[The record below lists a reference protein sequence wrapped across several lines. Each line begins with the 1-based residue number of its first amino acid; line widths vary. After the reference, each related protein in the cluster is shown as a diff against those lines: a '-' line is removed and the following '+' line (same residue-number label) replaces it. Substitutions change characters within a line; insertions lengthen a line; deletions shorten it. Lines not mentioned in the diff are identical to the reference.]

1 MFDDFFIRALVAG
14 VGIAIVAGP
23 LGCLVIWRRLSYF
36 GDTLSHSALLG
47 VTLAYSFSLNIAFSV
62 FVISAVVALLLVS
75 LQKSTKLAGDSLL
88 GLLAHSTLAIGLVLI
103 GFLSYIRFD
112 LMGLLFGDILA
123 VTTADIGLVWIGGSI
138 ILIILYFIWK
148 SLFSATVNYD
158 LSAAEGMRPEVSN
171 FIFTLLL
178 AGVIALS
185 IKMIG
190 ALLITG
196 LLLIPAAIA
205 RNISNSPRQMI
216 VIAILSG
223 ILSVVV
229 GLFASLEINTSSGP
243 SIIVV
248 ALILFIISLV
258 PLEIKGQLQKR
269 WQFGNLE
276 YVFRNFKLN

>member
-1 MFDDFFIRALVAG
+1 MFDDFFIRALIAG
-14 VGIAIVAGP
+14 VGIAIVVGP
-23 LGCLVIWRRLSYF
+23 LGCFVIWRRLSYF

-47 VTLAYSFSLNIAFSV
+47 VTLAYSFSLNISLSV
-62 FVISAVVALLLVS
+62 FIVSAVVALLLIN
-75 LQKSTKLAGDSLL
+75 LQKRTKLAGDSLL

-123 VTTADIGLVWIGGSI
+123 VTIEDIALVWVGGFV
-138 ILIILYFIWK
+138 ILGILYFIWK

-158 LSAAEGMRPEVSN
+158 LSAAEGMKPEVSN

-196 LLLIPAAIA
+196 LLLIPAATA
-205 RNISNSPRQMI
+205 RNISNTPNQMI
-216 VIAILSG
+216 FLATLVGIISVIA
-223 ILSVVV
+223 
-229 GLFASLEINTSSGP
+229 GLFTSLELNTSSGP
-243 SIIVV
+243 TIIVV
-248 ALILFIISLV
+248 ALILFIVSLV
-258 PLEIKGQLQKR
+258 PLEIKGQLQK
-269 WQFGNLE
+269 
-276 YVFRNFKLN
+276 

>member
-1 MFDDFFIRALVAG
+1 MFDDFFIRALIAG
-14 VGIAIVAGP
+14 IGIAIVVGP
-23 LGCLVIWRRLSYF
+23 LGCFVIWRRLSYF

-47 VTLAYSFSLNIAFSV
+47 VTLAYSFSLNISLSV
-62 FVISAVVALLLVS
+62 FIVSAVVALLLIN
-75 LQKSTKLAGDSLL
+75 LQKRTKLAGDSLL

-123 VTTADIGLVWIGGSI
+123 VTIEDIALVWVGGFV
-138 ILIILYFIWK
+138 ILGILYFIWK

-158 LSAAEGMRPEVSN
+158 LSAAEGMKPEVSN

-196 LLLIPAAIA
+196 LLLIPAATA
-205 RNISNSPRQMI
+205 RNISNSPNQMVFLATLVGI
-216 VIAILSG
+216 ISVIA
-223 ILSVVV
+223 
-229 GLFASLEINTSSGP
+229 GLFTSLELNTSSGP
-243 SIIVV
+243 TIIVV
-248 ALILFIISLV
+248 ALMLFIISLI
-258 PLEIKGQLQKR
+258 PLEIKGQLQK
-269 WQFGNLE
+269 
-276 YVFRNFKLN
+276 

>member
-1 MFDDFFIRALVAG
+1 MFDDFFTRALIAG
-14 VGIAIVAGP
+14 VGIAIIAGP

-47 VTLAYSFSLNIAFSV
+47 VTLAYAFSMNITLSV
-62 FVISAVVALLLVS
+62 FIISSVVAILLIN
-75 LQKSTKLAGDSLL
+75 LQKRTKLAGDSLL

-103 GFLSYIRFD
+103 GFLSSIRFD

-123 VTTADIGLVWIGGSI
+123 VTTDDIALVWIGGMI
-138 ILIILYFIWK
+138 ILGILYFIWK

-158 LSAAEGMRPEVSN
+158 LAAAEGMRPEISN
-171 FIFTLLL
+171 LIFTLLL

-205 RNISNSPRQMI
+205 RNLSNSPKQMI
-216 VIAILSG
+216 IIAILAG
-223 ILSVVV
+223 IASVVL
-229 GLFASLEINTSSGP
+229 GLFTSLELNTSSGP

-248 ALILFIISLV
+248 SLALFILSLI
-258 PLEIKGQLQKR
+258 PLEIRGQLQK
-269 WQFGNLE
+269 
-276 YVFRNFKLN
+276 

>member
-14 VGIAIVAGP
+14 IGIAIVVGP
-23 LGCLVIWRRLSYF
+23 LGCFVIWRRLSYF

-47 VTLAYSFSLNIAFSV
+47 VTLAYSFSLNISLSV
-62 FVISAVVALLLVS
+62 FIISAVVALLLIN
-75 LQKSTKLAGDSLL
+75 LQKRTKLAGDSLL

-123 VTTADIGLVWIGGSI
+123 VTIEDIALVWVGGFV
-138 ILIILYFIWK
+138 ILGILYFIWK

-158 LSAAEGMRPEVSN
+158 LSAAEGMKPEVSN

-196 LLLIPAAIA
+196 LLLIPAATA
-205 RNISNSPRQMI
+205 RNISNSPNQMVFLATLVGI
-216 VIAILSG
+216 ISVIA
-223 ILSVVV
+223 
-229 GLFASLEINTSSGP
+229 GLFTSLELNTSSGP
-243 SIIVV
+243 TIIVV
-248 ALILFIISLV
+248 ALILFIVSLV
-258 PLEIKGQLQKR
+258 PLEIKGQLQK
-269 WQFGNLE
+269 
-276 YVFRNFKLN
+276 

>member
-14 VGIAIVAGP
+14 VGIAIVVGP
-23 LGCLVIWRRLSYF
+23 LGCFVIWRRLSYF

-47 VTLAYSFSLNIAFSV
+47 VTLAYSFSLNISLSV
-62 FVISAVVALLLVS
+62 FIISAVVALLLIN
-75 LQKSTKLAGDSLL
+75 LQKRTKLAGDSLL

-123 VTTADIGLVWIGGSI
+123 VTIEDIALVWVGGFV
-138 ILIILYFIWK
+138 ILGILYFIWK

-158 LSAAEGMRPEVSN
+158 LSAAEGMKPEVSN

-196 LLLIPAAIA
+196 LLLIPAATA
-205 RNISNSPRQMI
+205 RNISNSPNQMVFLATI
-216 VIAILSG
+216 VGIISVIA
-223 ILSVVV
+223 
-229 GLFASLEINTSSGP
+229 GLFTSLELNTSSGP
-243 SIIVV
+243 TIIVV

-258 PLEIKGQLQKR
+258 PLEIKGQLQK
-269 WQFGNLE
+269 
-276 YVFRNFKLN
+276 

>member
-1 MFDDFFIRALVAG
+1 MFDDFFIRALIAG
-14 VGIAIVAGP
+14 VGIAIVVGP
-23 LGCLVIWRRLSYF
+23 LGCFVIWRRLSYF

-47 VTLAYSFSLNIAFSV
+47 VTLAYSFSLNISLSV
-62 FVISAVVALLLVS
+62 FIVSAVVALLLIN
-75 LQKSTKLAGDSLL
+75 LQKKTKLAGDSLL

-123 VTTADIGLVWIGGSI
+123 VTIEDIALVWVGGFV
-138 ILIILYFIWK
+138 ILGILYFIWK

-158 LSAAEGMRPEVSN
+158 LSAAEGMKPEVSN

-196 LLLIPAAIA
+196 LLLIPAATA
-205 RNISNSPRQMI
+205 RNISNSPNQMVFLATLVGI
-216 VIAILSG
+216 ISVIA
-223 ILSVVV
+223 
-229 GLFASLEINTSSGP
+229 GLFTSLELNTSSGP
-243 SIIVV
+243 TIIVV

-258 PLEIKGQLQKR
+258 PLEIKGQLQK
-269 WQFGNLE
+269 
-276 YVFRNFKLN
+276 

>member
-1 MFDDFFIRALVAG
+1 MFDDFFTRALIAG
-14 VGIAIVAGP
+14 VGIAIIAGP

-47 VTLAYSFSLNIAFSV
+47 VTLAYAFSMNITLSV
-62 FVISAVVALLLVS
+62 FIISSVVAIVLIN
-75 LQKSTKLAGDSLL
+75 LQKRTKLAGDSLL

-103 GFLSYIRFD
+103 GFLSSIRFD

-123 VTTADIGLVWIGGSI
+123 VTTEDIALVWIGGII
-138 ILIILYFIWK
+138 ILGILYFIWK

-158 LSAAEGMRPEVSN
+158 LAAAEGMRPEISN
-171 FIFTLLL
+171 LIFTLLL

-205 RNISNSPRQMI
+205 RNLSNSPKQMI
-216 VIAILSG
+216 IIAILAG
-223 ILSVVV
+223 IASVVL
-229 GLFASLEINTSSGP
+229 GLFTSLELNTSSGP

-248 ALILFIISLV
+248 SLALFILSLI
-258 PLEIKGQLQKR
+258 PLEIRGQLQK
-269 WQFGNLE
+269 
-276 YVFRNFKLN
+276 

>member
-1 MFDDFFIRALVAG
+1 
-14 VGIAIVAGP
+14 
-23 LGCLVIWRRLSYF
+23 
-36 GDTLSHSALLG
+36 
-47 VTLAYSFSLNIAFSV
+47 
-62 FVISAVVALLLVS
+62 
-75 LQKSTKLAGDSLL
+75 
-88 GLLAHSTLAIGLVLI
+88 
-103 GFLSYIRFD
+103 
-112 LMGLLFGDILA
+112 MGLLFGDILA
-123 VTTADIGLVWIGGSI
+123 VTTADIGLVWIGGSV

-205 RNISNSPRQMI
+205 RNISSSPRQMI
-216 VIAILSG
+216 IIAILSG

-248 ALILFIISLV
+248 SLILFIISLV
-258 PLEIKGQLQKR
+258 PLEIRGQLQK
-269 WQFGNLE
+269 
-276 YVFRNFKLN
+276 

>member
-1 MFDDFFIRALVAG
+1 MFDDFFTRALIAG
-14 VGIAIVAGP
+14 VGIAIIAGP

-47 VTLAYSFSLNIAFSV
+47 VTLAYAFSTNITLSV
-62 FVISAVVALLLVS
+62 FIISSVVAILLIN
-75 LQKSTKLAGDSLL
+75 LQKRTKLAGDSLL

-103 GFLSYIRFD
+103 GFLSSIRFD

-123 VTTADIGLVWIGGSI
+123 VTTEDIALVWIGGII
-138 ILIILYFIWK
+138 ILGVLYFIWK

-158 LSAAEGMRPEVSN
+158 LAAAEGMRPEISN
-171 FIFTLLL
+171 LIFTLLL

-205 RNISNSPRQMI
+205 RNLSNSPKQMI
-216 VIAILSG
+216 IIAILAG
-223 ILSVVV
+223 IASVVL
-229 GLFASLEINTSSGP
+229 GLFTSLELNTSSGP

-248 ALILFIISLV
+248 SLALFILSLI
-258 PLEIKGQLQKR
+258 PLEIRGQLQK
-269 WQFGNLE
+269 
-276 YVFRNFKLN
+276 

>member
-1 MFDDFFIRALVAG
+1 MFDDFFIRALIAG
-14 VGIAIVAGP
+14 IGIAIVVGP
-23 LGCLVIWRRLSYF
+23 LGCFVIWRRLSYF

-47 VTLAYSFSLNIAFSV
+47 VTLAYSFSVNISLSV
-62 FVISAVVALLLVS
+62 FVVSAVVALLLIN
-75 LQKSTKLAGDSLL
+75 LQKRTKLAGDSLL

-123 VTTADIGLVWIGGSI
+123 VTIEDIALVWVGGFV
-138 ILIILYFIWK
+138 ILGILYFIWK

-158 LSAAEGMRPEVSN
+158 LSAAEGMKPEVSN
-171 FIFTLLL
+171 LIFTILL

-196 LLLIPAAIA
+196 LLLIPAATA
-205 RNISNSPRQMI
+205 RNISNSPNQM
-216 VIAILSG
+216 VFLATLVG
-223 ILSVVV
+223 ILSVIA
-229 GLFASLEINTSSGP
+229 GLFTSLELNTSSGP
-243 SIIVV
+243 TIIVV

-258 PLEIKGQLQKR
+258 PLEIKGQLQK
-269 WQFGNLE
+269 
-276 YVFRNFKLN
+276 

>member
-14 VGIAIVAGP
+14 VGIAIVVGP
-23 LGCLVIWRRLSYF
+23 LGCFVIWRRLSYF

-47 VTLAYSFSLNIAFSV
+47 VTLAYSFSLNISLSV
-62 FVISAVVALLLVS
+62 FIISAVVALLLIN
-75 LQKSTKLAGDSLL
+75 LQKRTKLAGDSLL

-123 VTTADIGLVWIGGSI
+123 VTIEDIALVWVGGFV
-138 ILIILYFIWK
+138 ILGILYFIWK

-158 LSAAEGMRPEVSN
+158 LSAAEGMKPQVSN

-196 LLLIPAAIA
+196 LLLIPAATA
-205 RNISNSPRQMI
+205 RNISNSPNQMVFLATLVGI
-216 VIAILSG
+216 ISVIA
-223 ILSVVV
+223 
-229 GLFASLEINTSSGP
+229 GLFTSLELNTSSGP
-243 SIIVV
+243 TIIVV
-248 ALILFIISLV
+248 ALILFIVSLV
-258 PLEIKGQLQKR
+258 PLEIKGQLQK
-269 WQFGNLE
+269 
-276 YVFRNFKLN
+276 

>member
-1 MFDDFFIRALVAG
+1 M
-14 VGIAIVAGP
+14 
-23 LGCLVIWRRLSYF
+23 
-36 GDTLSHSALLG
+36 
-47 VTLAYSFSLNIAFSV
+47 
-62 FVISAVVALLLVS
+62 
-75 LQKSTKLAGDSLL
+75 
-88 GLLAHSTLAIGLVLI
+88 
-103 GFLSYIRFD
+103 
-112 LMGLLFGDILA
+112 
-123 VTTADIGLVWIGGSI
+123 TTADIGLVWIGGSI

-158 LSAAEGMRPEVSN
+158 LSAAEGMRPEFSN

-269 WQFGNLE
+269 
-276 YVFRNFKLN
+276 

>member
-1 MFDDFFIRALVAG
+1 MFDDFFTRALIAG
-14 VGIAIVAGP
+14 VGIAIIAGP

-47 VTLAYSFSLNIAFSV
+47 VTLAYAFSINITLSV
-62 FVISAVVALLLVS
+62 FIISSVVAILLIN
-75 LQKSTKLAGDSLL
+75 LQKRTKLAGDSLL

-103 GFLSYIRFD
+103 GFLSSIRFD

-123 VTTADIGLVWIGGSI
+123 VTTEDIALVWIGGII
-138 ILIILYFIWK
+138 ILGVLYFIWK

-158 LSAAEGMRPEVSN
+158 LAAAEGMRPEISN
-171 FIFTLLL
+171 LIFTLLL

-205 RNISNSPRQMI
+205 RNLSNSPKQMI
-216 VIAILSG
+216 IIAILAG
-223 ILSVVV
+223 IASVVL
-229 GLFASLEINTSSGP
+229 GLFTSLELNTSSGP
-243 SIIVV
+243 SIVV
-248 ALILFIISLV
+248 VSLALFILSLI
-258 PLEIKGQLQKR
+258 PLEIRGQLQK
-269 WQFGNLE
+269 
-276 YVFRNFKLN
+276 